1 MSDFPDFS
9 QLGYQVSQELGRSYA
24 GGRVTYLAI
33 ATLTQIPVV
42 IKQFQFPSLSN
53 WSGFQA
59 YEREIQVLRSLN
71 HPNIPRY
78 LNSFETS
85 DGFCLVQEYKNAQSL
100 AVPRSFDLDEI
111 KHIAIE
117 ILNILIY
124 LQNRLPIVIH
134 RDLKPENILID
145 EQLSIYLVDFG
156 FARIGGGEVGIS
168 SVALGTIGFMPP
180 EQLYNRQ
187 LSEATD
193 LYGLGATIACL
204 LTQTKSTAI
213 NTLIDAGGRIDF
225 QSLVPQLSQ
234 RWINWLETL
243 VQPNPK
249 NRYASASAALSAL
262 QPIELMRQPEAILNT
277 SNLVF
282 IAARL
287 GEKLT
292 QAVTV
297 NNPTPGTLL
306 EGTWEVVSHLN
317 DPPHTP
323 EAHAWIIF
331 NPAKVSGDRVDC
343 EVTVDTSKL
352 MANQLY
358 NRQVLLHSS
367 SDLDQALTIT
377 VQTAPLYEVKK
388 IPYLSLAL
396 LCLLSGFLTGW
407 IPTIASS
414 FSLIVPWVIVGAI
427 IGAAGGVTITLTTTN
442 ERNKVKQG
450 ILFGALLGAL
460 IVSGVM
466 ALVYFGSEFNWFKS
480 TWSLLGGITIGA
492 IAPVLEINLLRES
505 GVRMANQGFSRKAV
519 LTTLILTVGLGISS
533 GLDWM
538 LGGWNQFVLTA
549 ILSTGLPLA
558 GMIVYPIVKR
568 SHLMAKYRQSE
579 QFLIKP

>member
-1 MSDFPDFS
+1 MSDLPDFS

-71 HPNIPRY
+71 HPSIPRY

-100 AVPRSFDLDEI
+100 AVPRSFELDEV

-145 EQLSIYLVDFG
+145 EQLSVYLVDFG

-204 LTQTKSTAI
+204 LNQTKSTAI
-213 NTLIDAGGRIDF
+213 NTLIDADGRIDF

-262 QPIELMRQPEAILNT
+262 IPIELMRQPEAILNT

-282 IAARL
+282 TATSL
-287 GEKLT
+287 SKKLT
-292 QAVTV
+292 QVVTV

-306 EGTWEVVSHLN
+306 KGNWEVVSHLS

-331 NPAKVSGDRVDC
+331 NPANFSGDRVNC

-358 NRQVLLHSS
+358 HRQVLLHSN
-367 SDLDQALTIT
+367 SDLNQALTIT

-396 LCLLSGFLTGW
+396 LCVLSGFLTGW
-407 IPTIASS
+407 IPAIASS
-414 FSLIVPWVIVGAI
+414 FSEIAPKAIAGAV

-442 ERNKVKQG
+442 EHKVRRG
-450 ILFGALLGAL
+450 LLLGALLGAL

-466 ALVYFGSEFNWFKS
+466 ALVYFGSEYNWFNN

-492 IAPVLEINLLRES
+492 IAPVLEVNLLRES
-505 GVRMANQGFSRKAV
+505 GVKMANQGFSRKAV

-549 ILSTGLPLA
+549 ILGTGLPLA

-568 SHLMAKYRQSE
+568 SRLMAKYRQSE